1 MSRAVKGMGLALL
14 TLVLIAL
21 SAWGVLAIYYSDL
34 NSGTL
39 RTALAAVF
47 GVLGFLVVF
56 AFVLDAWRW
65 PAACAFLGTFLAVVA
80 WWTTIEPSNDR
91 DWRPEVARLPYATQ
105 DGNRITLHDIR
116 DFEYRSETDFTPRYY
131 DKTFD
136 LDKLDSVDLLAAYW
150 MGPAIAHTF
159 VSFGFGGRDYVAMS
173 AEMRSTPGEGYSPIK
188 GLFKQY
194 ELIYVVGDERDLIG
208 LRTTYRKDPPED
220 VYLYRVRGP
229 IENLRRFF
237 MDYIRQINALAER
250 PAFYNTLTTNCTTNL
265 LLHTRVNPG
274 HPRYSWQ
281 VLLSGYFP
289 EYAYEEGRL
298 DTDLPFAELRKRS
311 RINAVAEAAD
321 AAPDFSQRIRADL
334 PNPTTVRVE
343 DGRAE

>member
-1 MSRAVKGMGLALL
+1 MSRAVKGMGVALL

-56 AFVLDAWRW
+56 AFVLDTWRW

-91 DWRPEVARLPYATQ
+91 DWRPEVARVPYATQ

-136 LDKLDSVDLLAAYW
+136 LDKLDSVDLLASYW

-159 VSFGFGGRDYVAMS
+159 VSFGFGGKDYVAVS
-173 AEMRSTPGEGYSPIK
+173 YTH
-188 GLFKQY
+188 L
-194 ELIYVVGDERDLIG
+194 
-208 LRTTYRKDPPED
+208 
-220 VYLYRVRGP
+220 
-229 IENLRRFF
+229 
-237 MDYIRQINALAER
+237 
-250 PAFYNTLTTNCTTNL
+250 TL
-265 LLHTRVNPG
+265 
-274 HPRYSWQ
+274 
-281 VLLSGYFP
+281 
-289 EYAYEEGRL
+289 
-298 DTDLPFAELRKRS
+298 
-311 RINAVAEAAD
+311 
-321 AAPDFSQRIRADL
+321 
-334 PNPTTVRVE
+334 PTTPYV
-343 DGRAE
+343 